1 MGKSVRKKAVVKIR
15 GHLYKIYR
23 RLIRRIQ
30 KQDLTN
36 GRDIRDP
43 KEIIND
49 WDYIDYISK
58 CEYMDSECYCLK
70 AYGRKKCLEK

>member
-1 MGKSVRKKAVVKIR
+1 MARSVKKKAVVKIR
-15 GHLYKIYR
+15 GHLKKVYWK
-23 RLIRRIQ
+23 LIRRIQ

-36 GRDIRDP
+36 GRDIRGS

-58 CEYMDSECYCLK
+58 CGFMDSDCYCLK
-70 AYGRKKCLEK
+70 AYGRKKCLDK